1 MIDSSDENIKKLFSD
16 VFRWE
21 LVLRFNRINST
32 DLRLCLMTIFTIALS
47 LINHNHYV
55 YASVIHRS

>member
-1 MIDSSDENIKKLFSD
+1 MIDSSDENVTKLFSD

-21 LVLRFNRINST
+21 LVLHFNHINST

-47 LINHNHYV
+47 PINHNHYV